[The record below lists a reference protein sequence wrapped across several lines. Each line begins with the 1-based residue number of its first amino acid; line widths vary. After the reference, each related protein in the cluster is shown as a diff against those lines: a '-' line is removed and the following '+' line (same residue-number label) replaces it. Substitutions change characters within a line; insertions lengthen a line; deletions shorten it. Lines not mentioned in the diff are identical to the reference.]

1 MKTLSLVIA
10 LTAIDQIAKFLI
22 EKNFAEVVSKNTGI
36 ALGINVGNIW
46 AIIISNIILICVVI
60 YATKKELKITHTLTQ
75 LFLALI
81 LGGGLGNLIDRIFRG
96 YVVDYI
102 SIWIYPSFNIADIYI
117 SVGIIGIII
126 FFNKVRKGRAHCKAF
141 NPQKNKNKAG
151 QNANKCIRMSS

>member
-1 MKTLSLVIA
+1 MTPVKKIFLKTLSLVIA

-126 FFNKVRKGRAHCKAF
+126 FFNKVRK
-141 NPQKNKNKAG
+141 
-151 QNANKCIRMSS
+151 